1 MFKWTLIAA
10 LIAQNFTFISASEA
24 SSICL
29 TLESRCFVSNFAGFK
44 TLRPP
49 GRPDLAFPT
58 DPIRLI
64 YGFRDNRAIFYKNNV
79 LDMNMVQLAFDFLEA
94 GAARGQSMTASIS
107 YMRGF
112 LKSTAPNITLE
123 YMLTYSVFKQLDHIQ
138 LQTRGTFFEDYRS
151 VARVFDLSSGDIRKV
166 LAEAAAGKGLRFEV
180 LTPAPTPK
188 PAPPP
193 APAPATPKPAP
204 TPVAPPVV
212 VTPAVPS
219 QPPANLPSPLV
230 PPAIVPDV
238 IGLSAARYRT
248 DASSSVAQSFAN
260 SLGRDIFTTWNQA
273 TPLVDSLRS
282 LLRRAH
288 THGLNPNDYWDLN
301 LEDLYNGG
309 RVRDSEEFHQRLSA
323 AVLRYAMH
331 LKNGRVVGEEVDP
344 TFRFS
349 AKEFRETTNLVSAIS
364 RGGNEAIS
372 YLDSLAPN
380 HFQYAKLRFALG
392 RLRDLKAAGRGTSI
406 KVTESNLSLGKK
418 DAGIPYLRLRLA
430 ELGYSVAQGSDIYDA
445 ELDSALKNFNSLNG
459 LPSKVGAA
467 TVGKLNVL
475 LDRRIQQVEANLERL
490 RWIPVGMEDRYI
502 FINLGFSELK
512 LMTNG
517 QTEMWFRTVNG
528 RLLDGDD
535 KKTPS
540 QTQVLKYVLLNPTW
554 TVPAGMA
561 YRSKLPLIRK
571 NPDWLVE
578 NNFRIASGFSD
589 RRVYDPATEQYVVKR
604 LPIYEDFE
612 DVDLD
617 DFKASNNTPYW
628 LVQQPGYNSTLG
640 VLKFPLWEHNNPEKI
655 NPLDIYLH
663 DTNERD
669 LFANARRLE
678 SSGCVRLQNP
688 VELAA
693 TLVGGHRGFDMSRIR
708 SYLPASREEDSQED
722 FFNMRVDLPK
732 PITVHMMYLSA
743 EVGDKNEL
751 RFIEDEQAYK
761 LDTKV
766 LAALKAGQ

>member
-1 MFKWTLIAA
+1 MFKWTLMAA
-10 LIAQNFTFISASEA
+10 LIAQNFTFISVSDA

-29 TLESRCFVSNFAGFK
+29 TMESRCFVQNFAGFK

-64 YGFRDNRAIFYKNNV
+64 YGHRDNRAIFYKNNV
-79 LDMNMVQLAFDFLEA
+79 LDMAMVQLAFDFLEA
-94 GAARGQSMTASIS
+94 GAARGQSMSASIS

-138 LQTRGTFFEDYRS
+138 LKARGTFFEDYRG
-151 VARVFDLSSGDIRKV
+151 VARVFDLSKPEIKKV
-166 LAEAAAGKGLRFEV
+166 LSEAAAGKGLRFEV
-180 LTPAPTPK
+180 LNPTPAPK
-188 PAPPP
+188 PTP
-193 APAPATPKPAP
+193 APAPL
-204 TPVAPPVV
+204 VPPVV
-212 VTPAVPS
+212 VNPAVPS

-230 PPAIVPDV
+230 PPAVVPDV
-238 IGLSAARYRT
+238 IGMSSVRYKT
-248 DASSSVAQSFAN
+248 DMSSSVAQSFAN
-260 SLGRDIFTTWNQA
+260 SLGQEIFSTWSQA
-273 TPLVDSLRS
+273 TPVAEALRQ

-288 THGLNPNDYWDLN
+288 VHGLNPNDYWDLN

-309 RVRDSEEFHQRLSA
+309 SVRDSEAFHQRLSV
-323 AVLRYAMH
+323 AVLRYAIH
-331 LKNGRVVGEEVDP
+331 LKNGRLVGSEVDP
-344 TFRFS
+344 SLRFS
-349 AKEFRETTNLVSAIS
+349 AKEFRETTNLVSALS
-364 RGGNEAIS
+364 RGASEATN
-372 YLDSLAPN
+372 YLESLAPD
-380 HFQYAKLRFALG
+380 HFQYAKLRFALS

-406 KVTESNLSLGKK
+406 KVAETSFSIGKK
-418 DAGIPYLRLRLA
+418 DAGLPYLRLRLA
-430 ELGYSVAQGSDIYDA
+430 ELGYSVKQGSDIYDA
-445 ELDSALKNFNSLNG
+445 ELENALKNFNSLNG
-459 LPSKVGAA
+459 LSGKIGA
-467 TVGKLNVL
+467 TTIGKLNVL

-490 RWIPVGMEDRYI
+490 RWLPVGAESRYI

-528 RLLDGDD
+528 RLMDGDD

-571 NPDWLVE
+571 NPDWLAE
-578 NNFRIASGFSD
+578 NNFRIASSFSD
-589 RRVYDPATEQYVVKR
+589 RRVYDPVTDQYVVKR
-604 LPIYEDFE
+604 LPVYAELE

-617 DFKASNNTPYW
+617 DFKPSINTPYW

-640 VLKFPLWEHNNPEKI
+640 VLKFPLWEHDNPSKI

-669 LFANARRLE
+669 LFANARRLD

-708 SYLPASREEDSQED
+708 SFLPASGEEDSQED
-722 FFNMRVDLPK
+722 YFNMRVDLPK

-761 LDTKV
+761 LDAKV